1 MLGLR
6 FYDRATLPLAVFARH
21 EATIKIMRS
30 HSCTVRTMAGSSPAV
45 FLLVG
50 LCANTELNQET
61 RAMVKRSRSQ
71 PVDPNRFGRLAEY
84 NRKRR
89 FGVTPEPAG
98 KTGRVRKKEL
108 EFVVQKHRAS
118 RLHYDFRLEH
128 DGVMLSWAV
137 PKGPSLDPS
146 NKRFAMQ
153 TENHPIEYNRF
164 EGVIPEGEYGGGTV
178 MIWDR
183 GTWEPEVEDV
193 GRALE
198 KGELKFRLYG
208 RKLRGS
214 WVLVR
219 MRDRQWLLIKHRD
232 EATSTQEI
240 TAAKPRSVVSRR
252 TLAGIARAAGASS
265 RQLVQAKEADMAP
278 ATSAR

>member
-1 MLGLR
+1 M
-6 FYDRATLPLAVFARH
+6 
-21 EATIKIMRS
+21 K
-30 HSCTVRTMAGSSPAV
+30 
-45 FLLVG
+45 
-50 LCANTELNQET
+50 
-61 RAMVKRSRSQ
+61 KSRSQ
-71 PVDPNRFGRLAEY
+71 ETDLSRFGRLAEY
-84 NRKRR
+84 NRRRR

-98 KTGRVRKKEL
+98 KVGRAQKAEF

-146 NKRFAMQ
+146 IRRFAMQ
-153 TENHPIEYNRF
+153 TEDHPIDYNQF
-164 EGVIPEGEYGGGTV
+164 EGVIPEGEYGAGTV

-193 GRALE
+193 DRALA
-198 KGELKFRLYG
+198 KGDLKFTLHG
-208 RKLRGS
+208 KKLRGS

-219 MRDRQWLLIKHRD
+219 MRERQWLLIKHRD
-232 EATSTQEI
+232 KIASTVDI

-252 TLAGIARAAGASS
+252 TLAGIARSAGASP
-265 RQLVQAKEADMAP
+265 RQLAQAQEADIS
-278 ATSAR
+278 SAGPDR